1 MWGGIMHY
9 ASYFIGDGIELQAL
23 RGGNINSDSVIIVL
37 HGLAVSKEV
46 HATEIQRLNSKGY
59 FAVAFDA
66 PHHGSR
72 YDGWM
77 DVFRRCAKYEQ
88 QQMMVANVLQQA
100 QEVSVLVKHFRDQG
114 KKVCVC
120 GISMGGYVTYALLR
134 MKHKPDLFAPLLANP
149 DFRAGKYSTLPPGL
163 LEQSGP
169 ADYIEKVYP
178 ASLFMAN
185 GAADTVVDVT
195 GARNFYKRLQTH
207 YRHFP
212 EKIEYHE
219 YPESNHLMRPEDW
232 FDAWDK
238 FLARLEREGF

>member
-1 MWGGIMHY
+1 MHY
-9 ASYFIGDGIELQAL
+9 ESYFIGDGIELQGL
-23 RGGNINSDSVIIVL
+23 QGGDTNSDSVIIVL
-37 HGLAVSKEV
+37 HGLAVYKEV
-46 HATEIQRLNSKGY
+46 HATEVSRLNSKGY

-72 YDGWM
+72 GDGWM
-77 DVFRRCAKYEQ
+77 DVLRHSQKYEQ

-100 QEVSVLVKHFRDQG
+100 QEVSELVKQFQNWG

-134 MKHKPDLFAPLLANP
+134 MKHKPELFAPFLANP
-149 DFRAGKYSTLPPGL
+149 DFRAGKYSSLPPGL

-178 ASLFMAN
+178 SSLFMVN
-185 GAADTVVDVT
+185 GGADTVVDAT
-195 GARNFYKRLQTH
+195 GAREFFGRLQKH

-238 FLARLEREGF
+238 FTARLEREGF